1 VSRYG
6 RHGRSGPR
14 VGRREGAGALGREAA
29 GGEAAGREAA
39 GREAARD
46 AGAATH
52 VPPAWDVLGNPLIRK
67 SVRERLRLRP
77 ALAWCGATLL
87 VAGLVFAEIFFTLTE
102 RGLAGA
108 DEAARNAFRGMFVLQ
123 ALILMLLGTG
133 SVAAGMATEREQGVL
148 DYHRM
153 TPMSPTAKILG
164 YLLGLP
170 VREYAMA
177 ATTVPFTVVALWL
190 GRLPVG
196 KVAQLYLVF
205 FTSVWLYHLT
215 GMVAGMVARRPRR
228 ANWFTRL
235 IIIALYLFMPRLAA
249 AGFTFLGYLTVMP
262 AFDGLLAREVGWQAT
277 TTASLWQQVGFFTVQ
292 VPPTLYTLLVQ
303 GLLLVALST
312 IVRRK
317 WQGQANHPFSKVN
330 ALSLFGVLQVLVL
343 GSLWPFL
350 TDARLFRVVQHGR
363 VPVEIQWLITL
374 YLFFFVAGIACLLLV
389 ASITPVPDT
398 YRRGLRRARKQ
409 GRLGLVQKQ
418 VRRTEAAEAPGPQG
432 VRRANTLTYLTD
444 ERRRGPG
451 WIGGRIPELFLHE
464 PLRPSWRADASP
476 GLLPALG
483 LVGITAVSY
492 LLLFGLA
499 LPAEGLRWNPSAG
512 AHLALILLFAGFV
525 LQVHAVSGLWGA
537 RGLGLLVGLVWLLPT
552 AIAVILVSAWEAF
565 VPAGYLAATT
575 PVATFAYGLLHLFEP
590 VAAAEPE
597 AQPLLGH
604 LPGLLGA
611 GLVLSLGLGTA
622 GELTLWRQQRA
633 ARREV
638 HARENEAHAR
648 RDNDSLD

>member
-1 VSRYG
+1 V
-6 RHGRSGPR
+6 
-14 VGRREGAGALGREAA
+14 
-29 GGEAAGREAA
+29 AGREAP
-39 GREAARD
+39 GREAVED

-77 ALAWCGATLL
+77 ALAWCGATLV

-148 DYHRM
+148 DYQRM
-153 TPMSPTAKILG
+153 TPMTPTAKILG

-249 AGFTFLGYLTVMP
+249 VGFTFLGYLTVMP

-303 GLLLVALST
+303 GLLLVALYA

-317 WQGQANHPFSKVN
+317 WQGQANHSFSKVN
-330 ALSLFGVLQVLVL
+330 ALWLFGVLQVLVL

-363 VPVEIQWLITL
+363 VPVETQWLITL
-374 YLFFFVAGIACLLLV
+374 YLFFFVAGVACLLLV
-389 ASITPVPDT
+389 ASITPLPDT

-409 GRLGLVQKQ
+409 GW
-418 VRRTEAAEAPGPQG
+418 RRPA
-432 VRRANTLTYLTD
+432 
-444 ERRRGPG
+444 
-451 WIGGRIPELFLHE
+451 
-464 PLRPSWRADASP
+464 WRADASP
-476 GLLPALG
+476 GLLTALG

-512 AHLALILLFAGFV
+512 AHLALILLFSGFV
-525 LQVHAVSGLWGA
+525 LQVHAVSGLWGP

-552 AIAVILVSAWEAF
+552 AIAVILVSAWQAF

-575 PVATFAYGLLHLFEP
+575 PLATFAYGLLHLFEP

-597 AQPLLGH
+597 ARPLLGH

-611 GLVLSLGLGTA
+611 GLVLSLGLGAA

-638 HARENEAHAR
+638 HARGNEAHAR
-648 RDNDSLD
+648 EEVDSLD